1 MRINDPPAE
10 IIGAKVV
17 LRRPRY
23 PEDLIPLRAALNAS
37 FEHLRGWMPWAQ
49 SPATDQSVRTFLE
62 PTARDFGDSAA
73 HYAITLRGTGEYAGL
88 CGLEARIGE
97 GALEIGYWAD
107 VRHMG
112 RGLVTEAAGL
122 LTATALALDGV
133 TRVEIHCDEA
143 NARSAAVPRRLGYH
157 LDRIERDEIEAPN
170 EVGRSMI
177 WVAEAASWRRGQA
190 VPGAT

>member
-1 MRINDPPAE
+1 MRINNPPEE
-10 IIGAKVV
+10 IVGAKVV

-23 PEDLIPLRAALNAS
+23 PEDCLPLRAAINAS
-37 FEHLRGWMPWAQ
+37 FEHLRGWMQWAQ

-62 PTARDFGDSAA
+62 PAARNFGGDSAA
-73 HYAITLRGTGEYAGL
+73 HYVITVRGTGEYAGM

-107 VRHMG
+107 VRHTG
-112 RGLVTEAAGL
+112 HGIVTEAARL

-143 NARSAAVPRRLGYH
+143 NVRSAAVPRRLGYH
-157 LDRIERDEIEAPN
+157 LDRIESEEIEAPN

-177 WVAEAASWRRGQA
+177 WVAEAVQ
-190 VPGAT
+190 P